1 MMNYI
6 IQKRWQLVSNSLD
19 KPWWLTD
26 DKIKELKEDFAAY
39 PEVDLNNPLEI
50 EYDGLIDIKRQRAET
65 ALKILTKYN
74 IPFDDIKEI

>member
-6 IQKRWQLVSNSLD
+6 IQKRWQLVSNSPD

-26 DKIKELKEDFAAY
+26 EKIEELKQNLAKY
-39 PEVDLNNPLEI
+39 PEADLNNPLEI
-50 EYDGLIDIKRQRAET
+50 EYDGLIDMDRYKAEA
-65 ALKILTKYN
+65 ALEILTKYN